1 MGRYRGNIDLST
13 RPPVVNPDGTVST
26 VRSIGVN
33 IDGKETLIPTVVN
46 GRVVS
51 NDEAIEH
58 YRQTGEHLGQY
69 RTVRA
74 ADRAAERIHKQ
85 EARRVD
91 EVQDH
96 HIKRR

>member
-13 RPPVVNPDGTVST
+13 RPTVQNPDGTVST

-33 IDGKETLIPTVVN
+33 IDGKETLIPTVVD

-51 NDEAIEH
+51 TDEAIQH
-58 YRQTGEHLGQY
+58 YRDTGEHLGQY
-69 RTVRA
+69 RTVHAANRA
-74 ADRAAERIHKQ
+74 AARIHRQ

-91 EVQDH
+91 EVQEH
-96 HIKRR
+96 QIKRR